1 MFCADK
7 FSDDMFCGDKFS
19 DDMFCGDKFSDDM
32 FCMGSQKSNH
42 ADQAGDGNLTKRN
55 LGF

>member
-1 MFCADK
+1 MFCA
-7 FSDDMFCGDKFS
+7 DKFS